1 MREDLKKEW
10 LGNGVKSFRD
20 IELKEETWN
29 LQFVEE
35 LNRLL
40 NQNEVVMNTSPPN
53 KSALVGG
60 DQRIQ

>member
-1 MREDLKKEW
+1 MREDLKKERP
-10 LGNGVKSFRD
+10 GNGVKSFRD

-29 LQFVEE
+29 VQFVEE

-40 NQNEVVMNTSPPN
+40 NQIEVVMNTSPPN
-53 KSALVGG
+53 KSALVGS